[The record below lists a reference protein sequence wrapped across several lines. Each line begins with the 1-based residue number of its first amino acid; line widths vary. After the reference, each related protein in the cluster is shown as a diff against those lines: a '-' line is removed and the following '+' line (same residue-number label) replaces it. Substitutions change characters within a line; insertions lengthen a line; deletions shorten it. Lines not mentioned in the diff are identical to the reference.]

1 MARKRPHIKP
11 GRDVPRGRSDH
22 GDLSSRGSAISV
34 LRMGQFYLESDSY
47 SDAMAYFLRA
57 DEEALRSQLSDDET
71 ASLYASLA
79 RCYLGL
85 GKHDEAR
92 GCAEK
97 VLALAAR
104 AGNRTS
110 AAEANVILARTEAK
124 SGRFRKSLRAAEQ
137 AYAVLRKEPDSAL
150 LAEASKVLGTAHAEL
165 GNMTAARDCLTD
177 CLVCN
182 RRLGNDEGVAGA
194 YNNLGIMAKRSGD
207 LSTAIDYFER
217 ALEIDRRLGR
227 PAAIARRLNNLGVA
241 LYRSSRWDEAETSLK
256 RAWEIYTSLG
266 ATRDVVAVESA
277 LGNLCRVRRNWRGAR
292 DLFTRALRT
301 SQAEGYR
308 RAEALAFEFLGDLEK
323 DQRHFDE
330 ALRALGQALACAHR
344 LSSVS
349 DVIGE
354 VLRRRA
360 EVYVALGRLDDA
372 ERDCTLALD
381 LCRRIGDRL
390 EEGATLRVLA
400 AVSYSRG
407 RRSDARVLSAR
418 AERVQTRTGD
428 PFELAMTALTDG
440 AGTRDSG
447 PVDEAALDVIESR
460 LYSAEQLFEKIGAPY
475 WVARCS
481 IERAKALHAAGHRG
495 RCRVWLDKARP
506 ELERVRDEVGLAE
519 LTALQHQI
527 DTELAETAASLPS
540 RYSVLAEASLLLR
553 TGDGDPAV
561 LHESATAVAD
571 EVRADRVVVFRQEPD
586 LLPQVVTSV
595 GRTGRRLAEVR
606 RLVRSVTGD
615 GGLSRPFVSAA
626 GTGPGGPISPRF
638 AAVAL
643 IPVEVDSASGTT
655 LLLYADRLNRDGA
668 AAFNEADV
676 EFLGAAARL
685 LADVLPSGVA
695 GTFGHSF
702 GAEDEE
708 SEPDFPRGF
717 ITRDPV
723 TVNILASVGRLCDS
737 TIPILMLG
745 ESGVGKD
752 ILARAIHEGSS
763 RTGRLVALNAGAVPA
778 NLQESEL
785 FGHVKGAFTDA
796 DRDREGLIESAS
808 GGTLFLDE
816 IGEMNAELQ
825 VKLLR
830 FLQSG
835 EYRRVGDSSIRTS
848 NARVISATNRDL
860 RTEVLEGEFRRD
872 LFYRLSAFTVEIP
885 PLRERPCDIMPLMRH
900 FLTIYAELEG
910 KDVRG
915 FSDEV
920 VALFQHYDW
929 RGNNVRELENEVRRC
944 VALCADGDRIGLEQV
959 RPELVA
965 ECGAI
970 LASSRPVPGNT
981 LSLREEVEAL
991 EQSRIRE
998 ALDRHAQSKQDAAHY
1013 LGLSRT
1019 GLYTKMRKYRME

>member
-1 MARKRPHIKP
+1 MARQRPHIKP
-11 GRDVPRGRSDH
+11 DECAPRGHRDH
-22 GDLSSRGSAISV
+22 GDLSSRESAISV
-34 LRMGQFYLESDSY
+34 LRKGQFYLELDSY
-47 SDAMAYFLRA
+47 SDAMVYFLRA
-57 DEEALRSQLSDDET
+57 DEEALKSQLSHNEV

-79 RCYLGL
+79 RCYFGL

-92 GCAEK
+92 NYAQH
-97 VLALAAR
+97 VATLAAR
-104 AGNRTS
+104 AGDSTA
-110 AAEANVILARTEAK
+110 AAEANVILARTDAK

-150 LAEASKVLGTAHAEL
+150 LAEASKALGTAHAEL
-165 GNMTAARDCLTD
+165 GNMTAARDCLMD

-194 YNNLGIMAKRSGD
+194 YNNLGILAKRSGD

-217 ALEIDRRLGR
+217 ALEIDSRLGR

-241 LYRSSRWDEAETSLK
+241 LYRSARWDEAETNLK

-277 LGNLCRVRRNWRGAR
+277 LGNLCRVRRDWKGAR
-292 DLFTRALRT
+292 ERFTRALRT
-301 SQAEGYR
+301 SQEEGYR

-323 DQRHFDE
+323 DQGRFE
-330 ALRALGQALACAHR
+330 GALKALNQALACAHR

-360 EVYVALGRLDDA
+360 EVYIALGRLDDA
-372 ERDCTLALD
+372 ERDCTTALD

-400 AVSYSRG
+400 TASYSRG

-418 AERVQTRTGD
+418 AESVQTRTGE

-440 AGTRDSG
+440 VGIRRSG
-447 PVDEAALDVIESR
+447 PVDEADLDIIESR
-460 LYSAEQLFEKIGAPY
+460 LCEAEQLFESIGAPY

-481 IERAKALHAAGHRG
+481 LERARALHTAGHRA
-495 RCRVWLDKARP
+495 RCRVWLEKARP
-506 ELERVRDEVGLAE
+506 ELELVHDEAGLAG
-519 LTALQHQI
+519 LAALQHEI
-527 DTELAETAASLPS
+527 DAELADTVASLPS
-540 RYSVLAEASLLLR
+540 RYSILAEASLLLR
-553 TGDGDPAV
+553 TSDGDPAV
-561 LHESATAVAD
+561 LHGFAAAVAG
-571 EVRADRVVVFRQEPD
+571 EVHADRVVIFRQEPNRP
-586 LLPQVVTSV
+586 PQVVTSV

-606 RLVRSVTGD
+606 RIVRSVTRD
-615 GGLSRPFVSAA
+615 GCLSRPYVAAA
-626 GTGPGGPISPRF
+626 GTGPGGPISPRL

-643 IPVEVDSASGTT
+643 IPTEIDSASRTA
-655 LLLYADRLNRDGA
+655 LLLYADRLNGDGA
-668 AAFNEADV
+668 VAFTEADV
-676 EFLGAAARL
+676 EFLGASARL
-685 LADVLPSGVA
+685 LAEVLRSGGTGAFGLSLDPEDGDA
-695 GTFGHSF
+695 GF
-702 GAEDEE
+702 A
-708 SEPDFPRGF
+708 RGF

-723 TVNILASVGRLCDS
+723 TVNMLASVGRLCDS

-752 ILARAIHEGSS
+752 VLARAIHEGSS
-763 RTGRLVALNAGAVPA
+763 RTGRFVALNSGAVPA

-785 FGHVKGAFTDA
+785 FGHAKGAFTDA
-796 DRDREGLIESAS
+796 DRDTEGLVGSAS

-816 IGEMNAELQ
+816 IGDMSAGLQ

-848 NARVISATNRDL
+848 NARVVSATNKDL
-860 RTEVLEGEFRRD
+860 RTDVLEGGFRRD
-872 LFYRLSAFTVEIP
+872 LFYRLSAYTVEIP
-885 PLRERPCDIMPLMRH
+885 PLRERPCDIVPLMRH
-900 FLTIYAELEG
+900 FLAIYARLEG

-920 VALFQHYDW
+920 VVLFRHYDW

-944 VALCADGDRIGLEQV
+944 VALCADDDLIGLDTV
-959 RPELVA
+959 RPELLAVR
-965 ECGAI
+965 GAA
-970 LASSRPVPGNT
+970 LASGRAVPGDSF
-981 LSLREEVEAL
+981 SLKDEVEAL

-998 ALDRHAQSKQDAAHY
+998 ALERHARSKQDAADY

-1019 GLYTKMRKYRME
+1019 GLYTKMRKYRIE